1 MAEAVIFDFDGT
13 MADFENTDTECLKL
27 ILKQTGAEII
37 ADSFVT
43 RAIDHI
49 MCFHG
54 LVDSDE
60 IDPLTLHLYR
70 LSKTFRDFNIPWDDS
85 YVDTYK
91 ELLLERTIPYPGI
104 EQILKTLLGKVKLGI
119 LTNAY
124 DPVLQM
130 KRIRATGLAEY
141 FNKIQISGEQK
152 YSKPDPRAFNLIAD
166 NLGVDSGKCI
176 FIGDSKKY
184 DIEGACAAGM
194 QAIHMK
200 PTYGKDQHSSAMSID
215 QVKLKLGEMIA

>member
-1 MAEAVIFDFDGT
+1 

-27 ILKQTGAEII
+27 ILKQTGAEVI

-54 LVDSDE
+54 LVDLDE

-70 LSKTFRDFNIPWDDS
+70 LSKTFRDFDIPWDDS

-91 ELLLERTIPYPGI
+91 ELLLDRTIPYPGI
-104 EQILKTLLGKVKLGI
+104 EQILKTLSGKVKLGI

-130 KRIRATGLAEY
+130 KRIQATGLADY

-152 YSKPDPRAFNLIAD
+152 YSKPDLRAFN
-166 NLGVDSGKCI
+166 
-176 FIGDSKKY
+176 
-184 DIEGACAAGM
+184 
-194 QAIHMK
+194 
-200 PTYGKDQHSSAMSID
+200 
-215 QVKLKLGEMIA
+215 

>member
-27 ILKQTGAEII
+27 ILKQTGAEVI

-70 LSKTFRDFNIPWDDS
+70 LSNTFRDFNIPWM
-85 YVDTYK
+85 TPM
-91 ELLLERTIPYPGI
+91 LMLQRTP
-104 EQILKTLLGKVKLGI
+104 
-119 LTNAY
+119 
-124 DPVLQM
+124 
-130 KRIRATGLAEY
+130 
-141 FNKIQISGEQK
+141 S
-152 YSKPDPRAFNLIAD
+152 
-166 NLGVDSGKCI
+166 
-176 FIGDSKKY
+176 
-184 DIEGACAAGM
+184 
-194 QAIHMK
+194 
-200 PTYGKDQHSSAMSID
+200 
-215 QVKLKLGEMIA
+215 

>member
-166 NLGVDSGKCI
+166 NLGVDSRKCI

-184 DIEGACAAGM
+184 DIEGARAAGM

-200 PTYGKDQHSSAMSID
+200 PTKEKDQHSSAMSID

>member
-27 ILKQTGAEII
+27 ILKQTGAEVI
-37 ADSFVT
+37 ADSFVS

-166 NLGVDSGKCI
+166 NLGVDSRKCI

-184 DIEGACAAGM
+184 DIEGARAAGM

-200 PTYGKDQHSSAMSID
+200 PTKEKDQHSSAMSID

>member
-27 ILKQTGAEII
+27 ILKQTGAEVI
-37 ADSFVT
+37 ADSFIT

-70 LSKTFRDFNIPWDDS
+70 LSKTFQDFDILWDDS

-104 EQILKTLLGKVKLGI
+104 EQILKTLSGKVKLGI

-130 KRIRATGLAEY
+130 ERIRATGLADY

-184 DIEGACAAGM
+184 DIEGARAAGM

-200 PTYGKDQHSSAMSID
+200 PTSEKDQHSSAMSID

>member
-70 LSKTFRDFNIPWDDS
+70 LSNTFRDFNIPWDDS

-104 EQILKTLLGKVKLGI
+104 EQILKTLSGKVKLGI

-130 KRIRATGLAEY
+130 KRIRATGLADY
-141 FNKIQISGEQK
+141 FNTIQISGEQK